1 MILADT
7 TRTPGRPAGESDA
20 RQRLLEAARRQF
32 SRHGFES
39 VSTRSV
45 ANDAGVDAALIRYYF
60 GNKAGLFEQML
71 HETLAPVLL
80 RLRDSRH
87 PMLASSK
94 ADHEHCQVTDRLA
107 ALMRSYY
114 QAMAPNPE
122 LPRLIQRVLH
132 GDPDTESYRI
142 VHRLF
147 EGMLAQSHQWIQNM
161 LVQAGHMPADLDP
174 RLVRLSF
181 LSLMVFPLVA
191 PPMVVQASGLA
202 LDSEHMERLIQHNV
216 TLLQRAL
223 QLPAASPAV
232 LPVQEIHDAHD

>member
-1 MILADT
+1 MTDAHT
-7 TRTPGRPAGESDA
+7 VRPPGRPSGDSDA
-20 RQRLLEAARRQF
+20 RQRLIDAARRLF
-32 SRHGFES
+32 SRHGFEGI
-39 VSTRSV
+39 STRAV
-45 ANDAGVDAALIRYYF
+45 ATDAGVDAALIRYYF

-71 HETLAPVLL
+71 LETLAPVRE

-87 PMLASSK
+87 PQLNSHLP
-94 ADHEHCQVTDRLA
+94 DHDHCQVTERLA

-132 GDPDTESYRI
+132 GDPGSESYQI

-161 LVQAGHMPADLDP
+161 LVQAGHLPADLDP

-202 LDSEHMERLIQHNV
+202 LDTEHMERLVQHNV
-216 TLLQRAL
+216 TILQRAL
-223 QLPAASPAV
+223 QLPAASPAAFQV
-232 LPVQEIHDAHD
+232 KESLDAHS